1 MAGVALAGPLFPAR
15 AAASLRVG
23 HFPNITHS
31 QALIGR
37 GKGWF
42 ESALGSHASLQWSS
56 FTAGPTAMEALLAG
70 SLDMTYIGPNPALTG
85 YIRSEGAVRVIA
97 GAVSGGASLV
107 VRNDAGIQ
115 KIQDFQGKKIASPQL
130 GNTQDV
136 ALRHWLRQNNLKTT
150 DKGGNV
156 QVIPIAPADQM
167 TMFLQKQMDAAWAP
181 EPWATRLI
189 LEANCRRYLDER
201 DLWSNHQFTVGELVA
216 STKILQQ
223 QPALVR
229 TWMKAHVE
237 LTDWINGNAAQAQQ
251 VANAELLKE
260 THKNLSDAVLQQAF
274 SRLDVTYDPLRA
286 SLLTSAQYE
295 FDEGFLGKT
304 MPDLSGLFDLS
315 ILNSILAERKKKVI
329 R

>member
-1 MAGVALAGPLFPAR
+1 
-15 AAASLRVG
+15 
-23 HFPNITHS
+23 
-31 QALIGR
+31 
-37 GKGWF
+37 
-42 ESALGSHASLQWSS
+42 
-56 FTAGPTAMEALLAG
+56 MEALLSG

-85 YIRSEGAVRVIA
+85 YIRSQGAVRVIA

-107 VRNDAGIQ
+107 VRNNAGIQ
-115 KIQDFQGKKIASPQL
+115 KPSDFQGKRVATPQL

-150 DKGGNV
+150 EKGGNV

-167 TMFLQKQMDAAWAP
+167 TTFLQKQMDAAWAP

-201 DLWSNHQFTVGELVA
+201 DLWPNHQFTAGELVA
-216 STKILQQ
+216 STKFLQQ

-229 TWMKAHVE
+229 AWVKAHVE
-237 LTDWINGNAAQAQQ
+237 LTDWINAHKTEATQA
-251 VANAELLKE
+251 ANAELLQE
-260 THKNLSDAVLQQAF
+260 THKRLSDAVLQQAF
-274 SRLDVTYDPLRA
+274 SRLDVTYDPLRS

-295 FDEGFLGKT
+295 FEERFLGHS
-304 MPDLSGLFDLS
+304 MPDLSGLFNLS
-315 ILNSILAERKKKVI
+315 ILNSVLAEKKRKAI